1 MRQPDAR
8 AELRQARVA
17 RRFNMM
23 LFGCHASFG
32 QLGQRRGQLEFI
44 CDDAAK
50 LPYILSTGPTGSRA
64 RVSATSLLFA
74 LGIFVRGGNRPS
86 RPLVSGERRR
96 GGISAR

>member
-1 MRQPDAR
+1 MRVFGVLGRALVRWPDAR

-44 CDDAAK
+44 CDDAK
-50 LPYILSTGPTGSRA
+50 ITLCRYFSPPFYSLYRSQRGP
-64 RVSATSLLFA
+64 
-74 LGIFVRGGNRPS
+74 
-86 RPLVSGERRR
+86 
-96 GGISAR
+96 